1 MRAATAKPA
10 KKTAKQRAVPN
21 DVAMATRFKA
31 DPEYAIYYLNH
42 VLAEGTQPD
51 ILRALR
57 WVTQA
62 FEGLPRTAAKAKL
75 SPTSVYRSLSENGNP
90 GLDTLLALLKA
101 LGLQFSVKK
110 GTSKG
115 KAA

>member
-57 WVTQA
+57 CHRNALWSD
-62 FEGLPRTAAKAKL
+62 EPYEHDIR
-75 SPTSVYRSLSENGNP
+75 RSGKIAHYVVGARLLNGRNMDR
-90 GLDTLLALLKA
+90 GRARLAWF
-101 LGLQFSVKK
+101 LGGPV
-110 GTSKG
+110 
-115 KAA
+115 